1 MRSLLVELVVLHCLF
16 YLVFIFCL
24 LFISLVAF
32 SIRFLSDVSRISFPM
47 SFLKSTVSDCVKE
60 IPLFLHI
67 CFDGIFSIFSCLFL
81 LLHLVVV
88 IH

>member
-16 YLVFIFCL
+16 YLVFIFCV

-67 CFDGIFSIFSCLFL
+67 LF
-81 LLHLVVV
+81 
-88 IH
+88 